1 MHDATKPIAMWI
13 LVAPSARRLFVVH
26 WLRPL
31 AIAEGA
37 RWEDYLPTE
46 EQVRALETSLHGK
59 ALQWAAGM
67 GKGAIRVVE
76 QTVRAPIHVRPF
88 FAHCLVNLT
97 GCVKIAC
104 DFLVPTHLHSYL
116 AVYTAFASEFD
127 QSGESTTQK
136 GIKVGSNIP
145 YFFVMD
151 CHFTSFPLFFLVFLL
166 FHMQF
171 HWPLLLPLGVTAQP
185 LPPPSSQTERE
196 LWSTYGDFPSVPS
209 SRTWQPYRY
218 TYLVA

>member
-31 AIAEGA
+31 AIAQGA

-46 EQVRALETSLHGK
+46 EQVRALETS
-59 ALQWAAGM
+59 LQWAAGM

-116 AVYTAFASEFD
+116 AVYTAFANEFD

-151 CHFTSFPLFFLVFLL
+151 CHFTSFLL
-166 FHMQF
+166 FCVLIVSHAISLVPSVTSGRYRSTPPP
-171 HWPLLLPLGVTAQP
+171 PLLSNRTRALEHLLRLPLCPFLPHLATIP
-185 LPPPSSQTERE
+185 LHLSHC
-196 LWSTYGDFPSVPS
+196 L
-209 SRTWQPYRY
+209 
-218 TYLVA
+218 A